1 MVINPEY
8 IFFFFK
14 SYTDTTQIVGFSR
27 QADSFQASQNR
38 AAPWYKYNRAAAYDT
53 IALHVI

>member
-8 IFFFFK
+8 IFFFK
-14 SYTDTTQIVGFSR
+14 SYTDTTQIVGFSW

-53 IALHVI
+53 IALYVI